1 MSMAETPRFIDPS
14 IDFDAHNPLRADA
27 IVVAGTTRR
36 GKHCELI
43 DNTGAKLPRAEL
55 EAIFSG
61 LIENDVFGFHPVSA
75 GGADAIRLERREG
88 GHVQVGDNLY
98 RLIVYRYQARLEP
111 F

>member
-1 MSMAETPRFIDPS
+1 MAESSRFVDPN

-27 IVVAGTTRR
+27 VVVTGTTRR

-43 DNTGAKLPRAEL
+43 DNTGAHLPRAEL
-55 EAIFSG
+55 EAILAG
-61 LIENDVFGFHPVSA
+61 LVGNEVFGFHPVSA
-75 GGADAIRLERREG
+75 GGADSIRLERREG
-88 GHVQVGDNLY
+88 GHVQVGNKLY